1 MSAVGR
7 RLLGAGLALGLAV
20 LLGGGLGGLAAALDF
35 NGASLEDWLGPF
47 REQGRALVEGRA
59 ELVEAFVYPP
69 SAAVL
74 LAPLGTL
81 GPSGAEA
88 LGWFVQLLCVGL
100 LAALGPRLAGVRWS
114 GILDLAFGLAVGLC
128 VPVLHSVHWG
138 QLGAPLAVLVLLWLL
153 AGRSEGGSDEQAGRV
168 REVRTRSTWAGDVAL
183 SLAVGLKVYPLLVAL
198 PRWAVHRPGRRALL
212 LLLAVVVALPWLVM
226 GADAAAFAGAV
237 AERVRELSSEGGGWW
252 GSANRQSV
260 AAVIGRAVGAPGPP
274 AFLSVVTLV
283 AFAALAVGAARLARD
298 PRPRALE
305 TSGLLLLTGLVL
317 LPGPCWPHHLAT
329 LPLLWAVALG
339 GAVRARPWVLASIV
353 TASLPLH
360 LALGGWEVAYTSGLP
375 LVATLLAA
383 VGAMAGLSS
392 RADAAAV
399 AA

>member
-1 MSAVGR
+1 MRALST
-7 RLLGAGLALGLAV
+7 RLLGASLGLGSAV
-20 LLGGGLGGLAAALDF
+20 LLAGGMGGLAATLDF
-35 NGASLEDWLGPF
+35 NAAPLEDWLGPF
-47 REQGRALVEGRA
+47 RDQGRAIVEGRA
-59 ELVEAFVYPP
+59 GPVEGFVYPP

-74 LAPLGTL
+74 LAPLGAL
-81 GPSGAEA
+81 GPARAEA
-88 LGWFVQLLCVGL
+88 LGWVVQVLCVGL
-100 LAALGPRLAGVRWS
+100 LAALGPRLAGARWS
-114 GILDLAFGLAVGLC
+114 GILDLSFGLAVGLC

-153 AGRSEGGSDEQAGRV
+153 AGRGGGGDPAARRPRASGA
-168 REVRTRSTWAGDVAL
+168 RSSWAGDVAL

-198 PRWAVHRPGRRALL
+198 PRWAGQRPGARPLV
-212 LLLAVVVALPWLVM
+212 LLLAVVVALPWLVI
-226 GADAAAFAGAV
+226 GADAPAFAGAV

-260 AAVIGRAVGAPGPP
+260 AAVIGRAVGMPGPP
-274 AFLSVVTLV
+274 AFLGVVTLV
-283 AFAALAVGAARLARD
+283 AFVALAMGTARLARD

-339 GAVRARPWVLASIV
+339 GAARARPWILASAV

-360 LALGGWEVAYTSGLP
+360 LAVGGWEAAYTSALP

-383 VGAMAGLSS
+383 TGAVAGLST
-392 RADAAAV
+392 DV
-399 AA
+399 ARLDQVSD

>member
-168 REVRTRSTWAGDVAL
+168 RVARARIEQLDVLAHEGHAAGD
-183 SLAVGLKVYPLLVAL
+183 P
-198 PRWAVHRPGRRALL
+198 
-212 LLLAVVVALPWLVM
+212 
-226 GADAAAFAGAV
+226 
-237 AERVRELSSEGGGWW
+237 
-252 GSANRQSV
+252 
-260 AAVIGRAVGAPGPP
+260 
-274 AFLSVVTLV
+274 
-283 AFAALAVGAARLARD
+283 
-298 PRPRALE
+298 
-305 TSGLLLLTGLVL
+305 LLLTRPPEGHQQLVD
-317 LPGPCWPHHLAT
+317 GS
-329 LPLLWAVALG
+329 
-339 GAVRARPWVLASIV
+339 VRAG
-353 TASLPLH
+353 H
-360 LALGGWEVAYTSGLP
+360 QLGPGVVEVLP
-375 LVATLLAA
+375 LVLGDEDRKAHGRFAA
-383 VGAMAGLSS
+383 W
-392 RADAAAV
+392 
-399 AA
+399 